1 MVMTDVSGD
10 RPVRPLRALADTAE
24 MLIITLFAVT
34 LVFTYLVRI
43 VTINGGSMENTLMP
57 DDRVLINLMDRSPE
71 NGDIVLVNADNS
83 YTLAEDGSLV
93 KGEGV
98 GKMIIKRVIACGGQT
113 VDINFGSGAV
123 CVDGER
129 IYEDYLSLGL
139 THNDEGAFTGKYPLE
154 VPEGYVF
161 VMGDHRSVSKDSRS
175 PDVGFVS
182 VDSIAGTAVLR
193 LYPFD
198 SFGAI

>member
-1 MVMTDVSGD
+1 
-10 RPVRPLRALADTAE
+10 
-24 MLIITLFAVT
+24 MLIVTFFAVM
-34 LVFTYLVRI
+34 LIFTYLVRI

-57 DDRVLINLMDRSPE
+57 DDRVLVSLMDRSPE

-83 YTLAEDGSLV
+83 YTLADDGSLV
-93 KGEGV
+93 KGKGV
-98 GKMIIKRVIACGGQT
+98 GKVIIKRVIACGGQT

-123 CVDGER
+123 FVDGER
-129 IYEDYLSLGL
+129 LYEDYLVTGL
-139 THNDEGAFTGKYPLE
+139 THNDEGAFTGKYPVE

-175 PDVGFVS
+175 PDVGFVP

-198 SFGAI
+198 GFGAVK